1 MQEKGCAI
9 LELHSNCPH
18 DWARM
23 VRMNEALV
31 NIGIVVFIVYA
42 VINIASIIEMR
53 RASIALRQLIKRS
66 EENLH
71 PALTALRGILE
82 DIGKTTYNIAVL
94 TESLRE
100 MAETVARVENTVNGL
115 YEYYKKDLG
124 EAARANIAGLKAGVK
139 AGMTTLLKDLNER
152 KEGSS

>member
-1 MQEKGCAI
+1 
-9 LELHSNCPH
+9 
-18 DWARM
+18 
-23 VRMNEALV
+23 MNEALV

-94 TESLRE
+94 TQSLRE

>member
-1 MQEKGCAI
+1 
-9 LELHSNCPH
+9 
-18 DWARM
+18 
-23 VRMNEALV
+23 MNEALV